1 MRLPIFALSVGTLL
15 GTAAAAQPQAA
26 PSASSRPQEAA
37 ITAAPLPCR
46 EEAVT
51 FDAAPGVRLSSPL
64 PFPARHSAT
73 AWPGATRRP
82 RSPERAWR
90 DPRRMGRG
98 SSV

>member
-51 FDAAPGVRLSSPL
+51 FDAAPGVRLSTPVSGPSFRNSLARRDASSPI
-64 PFPARHSAT
+64 ARARV
-73 AWPGATRRP
+73 A
-82 RSPERAWR
+82 
-90 DPRRMGRG
+90 
-98 SSV
+98 